1 MARLFADENVSFDLV
16 DALAA
21 RAHDV
26 LTALAAGRA
35 NQAIP
40 DPDVL
45 TYATQLS
52 RAVLTNNRQ
61 DFHKLHRTFSSH
73 AGIIS
78 FTDDPDIDA
87 LAERIHEKINEAG
100 DLAGKLLK
108 IYRPP

>member
-1 MARLFADENVSFDLV
+1 MARLFADENVPLDLV

-21 RAHDV
+21 RGHDV
-26 LTALAAGRA
+26 RTALQAGRA

-45 TYATQLS
+45 AHATLLG
-52 RAVLTNNRQ
+52 RAVLTNDRRH
-61 DFHKLHRTFSSH
+61 FHKLHGTVPNH

-78 FTDDPDIDA
+78 FTDDQDIEA
-87 LAERIHEKINEAG
+87 LAERIHQSITTTG

-108 IYRPP
+108 IVRPP

>member
-16 DALAA
+16 DALVALG
-21 RAHDV
+21 HDV

-35 NQAIP
+35 NQAIS

-45 TYATQLS
+45 AHATLLG
-52 RAVLTNNRQ
+52 RAVLTNDRL
-61 DFHKLHRTFSSH
+61 DFHKLHRTSPSH

-78 FTDDPDIDA
+78 FTDDQDIEA
-87 LAERIHEKINEAG
+87 LAKRIHLKINEAG
-100 DLAGKLLK
+100 GLAGKLLK